1 MPHELSPADSLVPMV
16 TQRADV
22 PHLTT
27 AHAGRA
33 LLCVCAASARLG
45 IFGELGD
52 PSRGSVTPASETRPA
67 GRLGVC
73 RAERIRRRLGL
84 RRSMLSCGRPPRR
97 CSDETP
103 GDELQQPYG
112 RGRRLGGQ
120 YPGDERSGG
129 LTPAALQ
136 VRDEFEGRCS
146 VPVRFSTGARLT
158 DREGWLT
165 TERAKGRAPGR
176 AGSAK
181 LGQTGGN
188 TSSRHRMGHVELP
201 DPGHKLRGVSVTS
214 IYAHARQPFVFGR
227 VSGDHFNARKTAQN
241 REFPAA
247 ALPVGPAPGPVM
259 GGRAAEP
266 ASRGS
271 G

>member
-1 MPHELSPADSLVPMV
+1 MVAHRDAAPMKRLGMSSSSHMDAGGASADSTRETSAVVGLHP
-16 TQRADV
+16 QRF
-22 PHLTT
+22 
-27 AHAGRA
+27 R
-33 LLCVCAASARLG
+33 S
-45 IFGELGD
+45 EMS
-52 PSRGSVTPASETRPA
+52 SRGAV
-67 GRLGVC
+67 L
-73 RAERIRRRLGL
+73 
-84 RRSMLSCGRPPRR
+84 
-97 CSDETP
+97 
-103 GDELQQPYG
+103 
-112 RGRRLGGQ
+112 
-120 YPGDERSGG
+120 
-129 LTPAALQ
+129 
-136 VRDEFEGRCS
+136 
-146 VPVRFSTGARLT
+146 VRFSTGARLS
-158 DREGWLT
+158 RQRGAWLT

-176 AGSAK
+176 AGSVK

>member
-16 TQRADV
+16 TQRSDV

-27 AHAGRA
+27 AHAERPRA
-33 LLCVCAASARLG
+33 AVCVRSICHTRNLRRARM
-45 IFGELGD
+45 
-52 PSRGSVTPASETRPA
+52 PA

-84 RRSMLSCGRPPRR
+84 RRSMLVAVVAHRDAAPMKRL
-97 CSDETP
+97 

-146 VPVRFSTGARLT
+146 VLVRFSTGARLT

>member
-1 MPHELSPADSLVPMV
+1 MLN
-16 TQRADV
+16 
-22 PHLTT
+22 
-27 AHAGRA
+27 GRA
-33 LLCVCAASARLG
+33 LLCVCAASAILG

-67 GRLGVC
+67 GRPGVC

-84 RRSMLSCGRPPRR
+84 RRSMLVAVVAHRDAAPMKRLGMS
-97 CSDETP
+97 
-103 GDELQQPYG
+103 QQPYG

-247 ALPVGPAPGPVM
+247 ALPVITTESCCVSLCV
-259 GGRAAEP
+259 RA
-266 ASRGS
+266 
-271 G
+271 